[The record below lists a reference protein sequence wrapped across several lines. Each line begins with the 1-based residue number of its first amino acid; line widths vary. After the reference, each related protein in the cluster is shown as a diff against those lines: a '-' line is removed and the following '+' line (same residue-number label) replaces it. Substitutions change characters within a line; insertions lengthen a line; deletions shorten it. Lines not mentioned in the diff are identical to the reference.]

1 MSRIDSGER
10 TRLACWQRRPF
21 LGFVDDATVVEFVAD
36 KISRRTFLTAN
47 LPFAA
52 TRLPERSSMQNRAL
66 MIAEVCKG
74 FSMKQRERQQPYP
87 ENRLKSVGLIFR
99 PCCV

>member
-36 KISRRTFLTAN
+36 KARQALDDFMTWETA
-47 LPFAA
+47 P
-52 TRLPERSSMQNRAL
+52 PS
-66 MIAEVCKG
+66 G
-74 FSMKQRERQQPYP
+74 
-87 ENRLKSVGLIFR
+87 
-99 PCCV
+99 